1 MFELDPITEG
11 FLLAAGFGISQ
22 MAALYIVEYILPFK
36 IRFQDSEQPADVR

>member
-22 MAALYIVEYILPFK
+22 MAVLYIVEYILPFK
-36 IRFQDSEQPADVR
+36 TRLRDPSDTP

>member
-1 MFELDPITEG
+1 MFELSPVTRG

-36 IRFQDSEQPADVR
+36 IRLQDPTDTS